1 MATLQ
6 KIRSKGPLLL
16 IVIGLA
22 MLAFILGDAWKIIRP
37 NQGVQ
42 YVGEIDGESISAMDY
57 QAEVENYTEVV
68 KFELGTND
76 LTEEQNAAIK
86 DEVWSIMVRRKI
98 LEKEAGAIGLT
109 VTDAE
114 VRDVIE
120 KGTDPILS
128 NTPFNDANGKF
139 DVDYLKQFIA
149 YYDAIDPSEM
159 SAQEYASI
167 ASAYK
172 YWLFIEDNIKS
183 SLLYSK
189 YVSLVTAGIK
199 SNPIASKNAYETRTK
214 RTDVLL
220 ASIPYS
226 SIPDSAVK
234 VTSADIKKMYAE
246 NKEMLFNYSENRDI
260 VYIDYEILPS
270 EADRAALG
278 VELNELTS
286 QLEET
291 QEDYDAF
298 LRRAGSNETYSEVA
312 RSESFIPEDVF
323 ARFAS
328 VNAAGRFGPYYNEDD
343 DTWNAFKLI
352 SKEKGYDSIQYCIMQ
367 IATGNAAEDARIS
380 DSICTAVKKG
390 ADFAEIAA
398 KYSQI
403 GTAQWIGSENYE
415 AASLSGDNAA
425 YLNALNSMKKGDV
438 NTLAVKNG
446 YLVIKLEDFKNQIDK
461 YKAAVVKRSVE
472 FSDETSKEAYDKLSL
487 FVAANPTVK
496 QLRENAENEGFH
508 LLYYPG
514 FESYSYNVGGVAK
527 SHEALRWLFEASE
540 DEVSRIYEAG
550 SNNDHLLVVGLEAIH
565 EQGYRSIKDKNVLST
580 LTYKAANEKKFETI
594 SQTLAK
600 AATMAEA
607 KNIAGVRMD
616 TVKYVNFTNSAYIS
630 NSMANENNVG
640 PAVYS
645 LDRDVLS
652 APIKGDGCV
661 FVAQKIAPDEFPV
674 EFDQEAEDSRVEAV
688 ANRQIGNGILQELY
702 FQAGIVDDRYKIF

>member
-149 YYDAIDPSEM
+149 FYDAIDPSEM

-214 RTDVLL
+214 RTDVW
-220 ASIPYS
+220 
-226 SIPDSAVK
+226 K
-234 VTSADIKKMYAE
+234 
-246 NKEMLFNYSENRDI
+246 
-260 VYIDYEILPS
+260 
-270 EADRAALG
+270 
-278 VELNELTS
+278 
-286 QLEET
+286 
-291 QEDYDAF
+291 
-298 LRRAGSNETYSEVA
+298 
-312 RSESFIPEDVF
+312 
-323 ARFAS
+323 AS
-328 VNAAGRFGPYYNEDD
+328 VG
-343 DTWNAFKLI
+343 
-352 SKEKGYDSIQYCIMQ
+352 
-367 IATGNAAEDARIS
+367 GN
-380 DSICTAVKKG
+380 
-390 ADFAEIAA
+390 
-398 KYSQI
+398 
-403 GTAQWIGSENYE
+403 
-415 AASLSGDNAA
+415 
-425 YLNALNSMKKGDV
+425 
-438 NTLAVKNG
+438 
-446 YLVIKLEDFKNQIDK
+446 
-461 YKAAVVKRSVE
+461 
-472 FSDETSKEAYDKLSL
+472 
-487 FVAANPTVK
+487 
-496 QLRENAENEGFH
+496 
-508 LLYYPG
+508 
-514 FESYSYNVGGVAK
+514 
-527 SHEALRWLFEASE
+527 
-540 DEVSRIYEAG
+540 
-550 SNNDHLLVVGLEAIH
+550 
-565 EQGYRSIKDKNVLST
+565 
-580 LTYKAANEKKFETI
+580 
-594 SQTLAK
+594 
-600 AATMAEA
+600 
-607 KNIAGVRMD
+607 
-616 TVKYVNFTNSAYIS
+616 
-630 NSMANENNVG
+630 
-640 PAVYS
+640 
-645 LDRDVLS
+645 
-652 APIKGDGCV
+652 
-661 FVAQKIAPDEFPV
+661 
-674 EFDQEAEDSRVEAV
+674 
-688 ANRQIGNGILQELY
+688 
-702 FQAGIVDDRYKIF
+702 